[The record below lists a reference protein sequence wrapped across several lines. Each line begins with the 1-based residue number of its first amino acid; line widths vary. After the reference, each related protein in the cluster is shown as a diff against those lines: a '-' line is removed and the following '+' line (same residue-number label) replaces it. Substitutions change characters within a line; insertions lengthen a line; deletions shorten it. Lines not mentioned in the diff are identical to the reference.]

1 MKNFNKISLSMFLI
15 LLLFTYG
22 ENKKLSPVS
31 PKNSICNTSIGKSLV
46 TINSN
51 NIFSDDR
58 YNIMTS
64 VGLII
69 NCKHKIVVAN
79 SKYASKY
86 TEISITLPTG
96 EKYKAKSVY
105 DNLLLS
111 FSLLKIETDEAIL
124 CKQIKLPNRHSP
136 SIIKDNKVTM
146 YGLKNEGN
154 FVYQSGKILAT
165 NSNFSVRYGSL
176 YKIKY
181 SYTKNEIDNLIPYNQ
196 INELFAVI
204 SQDTNEIIG
213 INIVNNILDKYSLA
227 INIEYVKYA
236 LKAYVLHSN
245 KPIIE
250 TGEIGV
256 SLQPISIKS
265 ASLLYNYSKNQ
276 CGDGISFL
284 IVTDVIKN
292 YNSDQL
298 LFPNDILVSI
308 NNIQTYDD
316 VKIVDRI
323 LNSNIGKEIEVTV
336 CRNGISI
343 TEKIVVNNSQAYFN
357 DKLFKMNEKNI
368 IFREVDLISKYQ
380 HNMYDMKGI
389 LMDLEPKSGCNISYL
404 EQNNQLS
411 ILINKVDGKEIQN
424 IREFINL
431 ILYNCG
437 NNSLLS
443 GFDLKR
449 HKTIVYNLKWK
460 DLKKGMKAFDYDFLK
475 NEWIIKNFNIIA
487 ECKKYNF

>member
-1 MKNFNKISLSMFLI
+1 M
-15 LLLFTYG
+15 
-22 ENKKLSPVS
+22 
-31 PKNSICNTSIGKSLV
+31 
-46 TINSN
+46 
-51 NIFSDDR
+51 
-58 YNIMTS
+58 
-64 VGLII
+64 
-69 NCKHKIVVAN
+69 
-79 SKYASKY
+79 
-86 TEISITLPTG
+86 
-96 EKYKAKSVY
+96 
-105 DNLLLS
+105 
-111 FSLLKIETDEAIL
+111 
-124 CKQIKLPNRHSP
+124 
-136 SIIKDNKVTM
+136 
-146 YGLKNEGN
+146 
-154 FVYQSGKILAT
+154 
-165 NSNFSVRYGSL
+165 
-176 YKIKY
+176 
-181 SYTKNEIDNLIPYNQ
+181 
-196 INELFAVI
+196 
-204 SQDTNEIIG
+204 
-213 INIVNNILDKYSLA
+213 
-227 INIEYVKYA
+227 
-236 LKAYVLHSN
+236 
-245 KPIIE
+245 
-250 TGEIGV
+250 
-256 SLQPISIKS
+256 
-265 ASLLYNYSKNQ
+265 YNYSKNQ

-343 TEKIVVNNSQAYFN
+343 TETIVVNNSQAYFN